1 MYRFV
6 DISTGGGGNIS
17 GSTTTSTNGSRT
29 LSKSKLSLSTINT
42 VRDES
47 LQRYGKQW
55 RLSLDLAPTLI
66 IQITFTCDNYLILL
80 NFEPLL
86 N

>member
-47 LQRYGKQW
+47 LQRYGKQ
-55 RLSLDLAPTLI
+55 
-66 IQITFTCDNYLILL
+66 
-80 NFEPLL
+80 
-86 N
+86 